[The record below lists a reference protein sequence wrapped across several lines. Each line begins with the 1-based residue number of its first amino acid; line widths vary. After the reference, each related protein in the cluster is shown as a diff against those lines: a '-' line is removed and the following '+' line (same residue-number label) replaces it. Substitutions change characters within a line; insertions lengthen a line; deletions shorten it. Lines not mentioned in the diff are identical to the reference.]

1 MKENKDNISSAGL
14 FNNQNEPKNQK
25 KKKKIP
31 KYKTLNTKNWGINF
45 NKNEYYEIVL
55 SNSNHPEKL

>member
-1 MKENKDNISSAGL
+1 ME
-14 FNNQNEPKNQK
+14 K

-45 NKNEYYEIVL
+45 DKNEYREIIL
-55 SNSNHPEKL
+55 SNSNHPETMKEEKFRN